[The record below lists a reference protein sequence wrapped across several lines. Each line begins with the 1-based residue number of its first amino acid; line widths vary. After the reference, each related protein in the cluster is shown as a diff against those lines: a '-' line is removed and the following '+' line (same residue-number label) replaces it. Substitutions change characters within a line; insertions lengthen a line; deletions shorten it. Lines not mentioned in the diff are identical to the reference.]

1 MANGWDSGLEREAM
15 LRRVAIVLSSLP
27 APVAANLLGEIDA
40 DTKVAVRRTMMSL
53 TDVDPLEQK
62 RALHAFKVSVQKPE
76 ASPDKFQTSSDHKP
90 ASSAADQTQARGS
103 AGSRVVRSDTDN
115 SGEHA
120 DADSSI
126 QVKEDEHPLAF
137 LEQVDEQ
144 VLVDLLKTERP
155 QVVATVLAS
164 IRPEHAARVLAR
176 HGSGLEDMLG
186 RIGKIEAIPSASL
199 AELADHFQKSLGK
212 RIVGASDTLGRRA
225 LDAILAAMPG
235 EQAQSTT
242 LHTGNHH
249 TGNHDAGNHD
259 AGNHRHPER
268 NRYPEN
274 HGQSADRV
282 HSSDDKTLDGYSKRQ
297 SGFPSAV
304 TAAENLSSRLRIA
317 EGTSP
322 QHRGGASHETGSKPQ
337 QDHEASLVSRHAATD
352 AVVST
357 PLESANPV
365 EDPVPFRSTD
375 SIHQHLLELSPQHL
389 CETLGKVQARVA
401 MLALCGLPNPVT
413 SAVLA
418 LLPKAE
424 SRKVREA
431 MNSLGALQLRE
442 IDEAKENVAHA
453 SLEVIDAP
461 IPNAA

>member
-27 APVAANLLGEIDA
+27 APVAANLLGEIDVG
-40 DTKVAVRRTMMSL
+40 TKVAVRRTMMSL
-53 TDVDPLEQK
+53 ADVDPLEQK
-62 RALHAFKVSVQKPE
+62 RALHAFKVSVQKTE
-76 ASPDKFQTSSDHKP
+76 ASPDKLQTSSDHKP
-90 ASSAADQTQARGS
+90 VSSAADQTQARGS
-103 AGSRVVRSDTDN
+103 AGPRVARSNADN
-115 SGEHA
+115 SGEDA
-120 DADSSI
+120 VADSSI
-126 QVKEDEHPLAF
+126 QVKYDEHPLAF

-144 VLVDLLKTERP
+144 VLVDLLKMERP

-164 IRPEHAARVLAR
+164 IKPEHAARVLAR

-199 AELADHFQKSLGK
+199 AELADHFRKSLGK

-242 LHTGNHH
+242 LHTENHH
-249 TGNHDAGNHD
+249 DE
-259 AGNHRHPER
+259 NHRHPEH
-268 NRYPEN
+268 NRYPET

-282 HSSDDKTLDGYSKRQ
+282 HLSDDKTLDGYSKRQ
-297 SGFPSAV
+297 SGFPSAL

-322 QHRGGASHETGSKPQ
+322 QHLGDASHKTGSKPQ
-337 QDHEASLVSRHAATD
+337 QDHEASLMSRHAATD

-365 EDPVPFRSTD
+365 ENPIRFRSTD
-375 SIHQHLLELSPQHL
+375 SIHQYLLELSPQHL

-461 IPNAA
+461 ISNAA

>member
-103 AGSRVVRSDTDN
+103 AGSRVVRSNADN
-115 SGEHA
+115 SGEYA

-126 QVKEDEHPLAF
+126 QVKDDEHPLAF

-164 IRPEHAARVLAR
+164 IKPEYAARVLAR

-242 LHTGNHH
+242 LHTGNH
-249 TGNHDAGNHD
+249 DAE
-259 AGNHRHPER
+259 NHRHPEH

-282 HSSDDKTLDGYSKRQ
+282 HSSSDTTRDGYSKRQ
-297 SGFPSAV
+297 AGFPSAV

-322 QHRGGASHETGSKPQ
+322 QHRGDASHETGSKPQ

-357 PLESANPV
+357 PLESANSV
-365 EDPVPFRSTD
+365 ESPVPFRSTD

>member
-1 MANGWDSGLEREAM
+1 MGNGWDSGLEREAM

-76 ASPDKFQTSSDHKP
+76 ASLDQFQVSSGRKP
-90 ASSAADQTQARGS
+90 VSPSADQTQSRGES
-103 AGSRVVRSDTDN
+103 GSRISRSNSET
-115 SGEHA
+115 SGEKFEVDTSVNSKA
-120 DADSSI
+120 
-126 QVKEDEHPLAF
+126 DEHPLAF

-144 VLVDLLKTERP
+144 VLVHLLKKERP
-155 QVVATVLAS
+155 QIIATVLAS

-186 RIGKIEAIPSASL
+186 RIGKIEAIPPASL
-199 AELADHFQKSLGK
+199 AELADHFRLSLDK
-212 RIVGASDTLGRRA
+212 QFAGASDTLGRRA

-235 EQAQSTT
+235 GQEQRLEDVGRTAPRPQTQ
-242 LHTGNHH
+242 
-249 TGNHDAGNHD
+249 A
-259 AGNHRHPER
+259 
-268 NRYPEN
+268 
-274 HGQSADRV
+274 ADRSY
-282 HSSDDKTLDGYSKRQ
+282 SSTDETAAAYTRQ
-297 SGFPSAV
+297 QAGFPSAV
-304 TAAENLSSRLRIA
+304 TAAENLTSRLRIA
-317 EGTSP
+317 EETLPTYSGHASYGHDGGT
-322 QHRGGASHETGSKPQ
+322 RNEAA
-337 QDHEASLVSRHAATD
+337 ASLVSRHAAPDT
-352 AVVST
+352 AVSES
-357 PLESANPV
+357 LEMTTPV
-365 EDPVPFRSTD
+365 ENPAPFSSTD
-375 SIHQHLLELSPQHL
+375 SIHQHLLQLSPQHL

-401 MLALCGLPNPVT
+401 MLALCGLPNQIT

-442 IDEAKENVAHA
+442 IDEAKEAIANA
-453 SLEVIDAP
+453 SIEVVDEP

>member
-1 MANGWDSGLEREAM
+1 MKD
-15 LRRVAIVLSSLP
+15 
-27 APVAANLLGEIDA
+27 
-40 DTKVAVRRTMMSL
+40 
-53 TDVDPLEQK
+53 
-62 RALHAFKVSVQKPE
+62 
-76 ASPDKFQTSSDHKP
+76 
-90 ASSAADQTQARGS
+90 
-103 AGSRVVRSDTDN
+103 
-115 SGEHA
+115 
-120 DADSSI
+120 
-126 QVKEDEHPLAF
+126 DEHPLAF

-144 VLVDLLKTERP
+144 VLVDLLKMERP

-164 IRPEHAARVLAR
+164 IKPEHAARVLAR

-199 AELADHFQKSLGK
+199 AELADHFRKSLGK

-242 LHTGNHH
+242 LHTENHH
-249 TGNHDAGNHD
+249 TGNHHAE
-259 AGNHRHPER
+259 NHRH
-268 NRYPEN
+268 PEN

-282 HSSDDKTLDGYSKRQ
+282 HLSDGKTLGGYSKRQ

-322 QHRGGASHETGSKPQ
+322 QYLGDASHKTGSKPQ
-337 QDHEASLVSRHAATD
+337 QDHEASLVSRPAATD

-365 EDPVPFRSTD
+365 ENPVPFRSTD

-461 IPNAA
+461 ISNAA